1 MVAHTTTRRP
11 MVPAD
16 VTQFTRLAWKFA
28 LRFAR
33 ASGGLV
39 SKSRDLIMGW

>member
-11 MVPAD
+11 MTAAD
-16 VTQFTRLAWKFA
+16 VTQFTRLAWKFTR
-28 LRFAR
+28 RFAR

-39 SKSRDLIMGW
+39 SKFRDLIMGW